1 MEDKEEWRPI
11 IGLEGMYEVSN
22 LGNIR
27 GLDRYVESM
36 SRWGTSYQKFCKGQ
50 LIKPVKMPN
59 GYLQVSLGGKRETYV
74 HILVAEVFVD
84 NPDNKSE
91 VHHINHIRD
100 DDRAINLR
108 WVTRAEQSDE
118 HRSRLIS
125 IARTGQPSKLK
136 GIPLSEEQKS
146 RMSNT
151 RIKKGISK
159 GIKNPRATPVD
170 QYDIKGNFIASF
182 DYIGLARG
190 LGTPSQIGQVCRGK
204 RLQTG
209 GYVWRFKGEPF
220 DKYRTPKRI
229 KLR

>member
-84 NPDNKSE
+84 NPDNKHQ
-91 VHHINHIRD
+91 VHHINHNRAD
-100 DDRAINLR
+100 NRAINLR
-108 WVTRAEQSDE
+108 WVYIKEQFDE
-118 HRSRLIS
+118 HH
-125 IARTGQPSKLK
+125 SKLTSLAHK
-136 GIPLSEEQKS
+136 GKPSIFKGTHLSEEHKAKL
-146 RMSNT
+146 SNT
-151 RIKKGISK
+151 RVEKGVAK

-182 DYIGLARG
+182 DYIGLAKA

>member
-1 MEDKEEWRPI
+1 MEDKEEWKDVVGYE
-11 IGLEGMYEVSN
+11 GLYQVSN
-22 LGNIR
+22 LGRVKSI
-27 GLDRYVESM
+27 DRYVEST
-36 SRWGTSYQKFCKGQ
+36 SRQGTPYQKFCKGKI
-50 LIKPVKMPN
+50 IKHKLMPN
-59 GYLQVSLGGKRETYV
+59 GYRGITLSNGKQTYI
-74 HILVAEVFVD
+74 HILVAKAFIK
-84 NPDNKSE
+84 NPDNKPQ
-91 VHHINHIRD
+91 VHHINHNRAD
-100 DDRAINLR
+100 NRAINLR
-108 WVTRAEQSDE
+108 WVYIKEQFDE
-118 HRSRLIS
+118 HH
-125 IARTGQPSKLK
+125 SKLTSLAHK
-136 GIPLSEEQKS
+136 GKPSIFKGTHLSEEHKAKL
-146 RMSNT
+146 SNT
-151 RIKKGISK
+151 RVENGVAK

>member
-22 LGNIR
+22 LGSIR
-27 GLDRYVESM
+27 SIDRYVESM

-50 LIKPVKMPN
+50 LIKPGKMPN
-59 GYLQVSLGGKRETYV
+59 GYLKVSLGGKRETYV
-74 HILVAEVFVD
+74 HILVAEAFVD
-84 NPDNKSE
+84 NPDNKPE
-91 VHHINHIRD
+91 VHHINHNRE
-100 DDRAINLR
+100 DDRAANLK
-108 WVTRAEQSDE
+108 WVTRVEQSDE

-125 IARTGQPSKLK
+125 ISNTGRPSKLK
-136 GIPLSEEQKS
+136 GVPLSEEHKAKL
-146 RMSNT
+146 SNT
-151 RIKKGISK
+151 RVEKGVAK

-170 QYDIKGNFIASF
+170 QYDIKGNFIKSF
-182 DYIGLARG
+182 DYIDLANKE
-190 LGTPSQIGQVCRGK
+190 IGGGHVGSVCRGQ
-204 RLQTG
+204 RLQAG

>member
-11 IGLEGMYEVSN
+11 IGLEEVYEVSN

-36 SRWGTSYQKFCKGQ
+36 SRWGTPYQKFCKGQ

-59 GYLQVSLGGKRETYV
+59 GYLHVALGGKRKTYV
-74 HILVAEVFVD
+74 HILVAEAFVD
-84 NPDNKSE
+84 NLDNKSE
-91 VHHINHIRD
+91 IHHINH
-100 DDRAINLR
+100 DRSDNRASNLR
-108 WVTRAEQSDE
+108 WVERKEQFDSHQRALA
-118 HRSRLIS
+118 SRAKL
-125 IARTGQPSKLK
+125 GKPSKLK
-136 GIPLSEEQKS
+136 GISLSEEQKS

-151 RIKKGISK
+151 RIKNGISK
-159 GIKNPRATPVD
+159 GVKNPRATPVD